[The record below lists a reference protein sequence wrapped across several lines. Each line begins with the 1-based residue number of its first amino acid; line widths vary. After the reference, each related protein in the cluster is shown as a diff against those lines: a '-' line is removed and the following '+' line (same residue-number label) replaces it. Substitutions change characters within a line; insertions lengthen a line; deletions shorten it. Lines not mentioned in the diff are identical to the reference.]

1 MLQSQQDRSGILY
14 NHIKYVFLHVGVVA
28 TFREENC
35 MAIGW
40 DKYVLFHVGAVAT
53 FREEIKISQFFSL
66 LIYSFLRAVSFKIVF
81 SKINKRFRKK
91 WFSNIAIM
99 NYCTV
104 SP

>member
-1 MLQSQQDRSGILY
+1 MVATFREENCMAIGWD
-14 NHIKYVFLHVGVVA
+14 KYVLFHVGAVA

-66 LIYSFLRAVSFKIVF
+66 LIYSVLRAVSFKIVF
-81 SKINKRFRKK
+81 SKINKRFRKNG
-91 WFSNIAIM
+91 FQ
-99 NYCTV
+99 TLQL
-104 SP
+104 